1 MTRQQR
7 AGGPALGDGPAR
19 RRVVVAIDG
28 PAGAGKSTVAR
39 RVAAGA
45 GLRYL
50 DTGAM
55 YRAVTWACL
64 QAGIDLMAEPLGAAA
79 VVAVAET
86 TDITFVSG
94 SAGDAVRVNGVDPG
108 EALRAPAVDRGVAR
122 VATLAGVRRALV
134 PQQRRQAQGGGL
146 VLDGRD
152 IGTDV
157 LPDADVKVFLTADAE
172 ARAARRHA
180 ELRRRAP
187 NVRLAEVRRDL
198 QDRDALDQKRQ
209 ESPLRR
215 APDAHVI
222 DTTHLS
228 VDQVVERI
236 LALLPRAQGE
246 GSAN

>member
-1 MTRQQR
+1 MNHAQEPEAASGAAANR
-7 AGGPALGDGPAR
+7 A
-19 RRVVVAIDG
+19 RVVVAIDG

-39 RVAAGA
+39 RVALGA

-64 QAGIDLMAEPLGAAA
+64 QAGIDVAAEPLAVAA

-94 SAGDAVRVNGVDPG
+94 PGGDAVRVNGVDPG
-108 EALRAPAVDRGVAR
+108 EGLRSPAVDQGVAR
-122 VATLAGVRRALV
+122 VATLAGVRHALV
-134 PQQRRQAQGGGL
+134 PQQRRQAHGGGV

-152 IGTDV
+152 IGTEV
-157 LPDADVKVFLTADAE
+157 LPDADVKVFLTADAD

-180 ELRRRAP
+180 ELRRRVADIG
-187 NVRLAEVRRDL
+187 LAEVARDL
-198 QDRDALDQKRQ
+198 RQRDALDRLRQ

-215 APDAHVI
+215 APDACVI

-236 LALLPRAQGE
+236 LALLPPQRG
-246 GSAN
+246 GVGR